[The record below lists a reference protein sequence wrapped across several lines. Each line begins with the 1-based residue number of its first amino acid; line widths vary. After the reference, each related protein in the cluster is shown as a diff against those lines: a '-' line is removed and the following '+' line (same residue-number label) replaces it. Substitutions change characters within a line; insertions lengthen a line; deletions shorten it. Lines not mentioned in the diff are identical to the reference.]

1 MRGLLRSGRGRLS
14 AIADRQPR
22 GDPSDGKPLVPRPVR
37 WRKGFEAHGTL
48 SHRTMVQ
55 PSRFQALQTEMEEHL
70 FERHDELEGLLLA
83 LLSRQHLL
91 LVGPKGAAKS
101 MMIRMLAGAIDGATY
116 FERLMTRFT
125 LPDELF
131 GPVSISA
138 LKKDRFSRL
147 TRGYLPEANFAFL
160 DEIWKANSSI
170 LNSLL
175 ALINERLFYND
186 GEVLQCPLETLMG
199 ASAELPQEE
208 ALSAL
213 YDRFL
218 LRYQVKYIAEDG
230 HLLEMMT
237 DARAP
242 DLKTRLTL
250 DEIHDAR
257 EAVAAVELDR
267 PLLESIAKIRR
278 RLGAEGLNL
287 SDRRYKESL
296 TIVRAKAWLH
306 GRTYAVE
313 DDLAV
318 LANILWDDPSS
329 EPMVRGFVLDIA
341 NPQEKRAREI
351 ADALQVALKNLQS
364 LEGERDRTMA
374 AVEFLSKLRTA
385 KAELQGFRDR
395 MQRRKAETSQ
405 IDFLLGETDRYEA
418 QVKRDYLENG

>member
-1 MRGLLRSGRGRLS
+1 MS
-14 AIADRQPR
+14 QP
-22 GDPSDGKPLVPRPVR
+22 
-37 WRKGFEAHGTL
+37 A
-48 SHRTMVQ
+48 
-55 PSRFQALQTEMEEHL
+55 RFQALQREMEGRL
-70 FERHDELEGLLLA
+70 FERREEIEGLMLA
-83 LLSRQHLL
+83 LLSRQHLM

-101 MMIRMLAGAIDGATY
+101 LMIRMLANSIDGAKY
-116 FERLMTRFT
+116 FERLLTRFT

-175 ALINERLFYND
+175 ALVNERLFYND
-186 GEVLQCPLETLMG
+186 GEILECPLETMMA

-218 LRYQVKYIAEDG
+218 LRYHVKYIAEDG
-230 HLLEMMT
+230 HLLDMMA
-237 DARAP
+237 DARP
-242 DLKTRLTL
+242 PVLKTRITL
-250 DEIHDAR
+250 NEIHDAR
-257 EAVAAVELDR
+257 EAIGAVELDR
-267 PLLESIAKIRR
+267 PLLESVAKIRR
-278 RLGAEGLNL
+278 RLNTEGLSL

-296 TIVRAKAWLH
+296 SIVRAKAWLQ
-306 GRTYAVE
+306 GRTYGVD
-313 DDLAV
+313 DDLSV
-318 LANILWDDPSS
+318 LANILWDDPAS

-351 ADALQVALKNLQS
+351 ADALEVALKNLQG
-364 LEGERDRTMA
+364 LEEERDRTMA

-395 MQRRKAETSQ
+395 MTRRGTATSPIDLLLAEA
-405 IDFLLGETDRYEA
+405 DRYEA
-418 QVKRDYLENG
+418 LVKRDYLESG

>member
-1 MRGLLRSGRGRLS
+1 
-14 AIADRQPR
+14 
-22 GDPSDGKPLVPRPVR
+22 
-37 WRKGFEAHGTL
+37 
-48 SHRTMVQ
+48 MVQ
-55 PSRFQALQTEMEEHL
+55 PSRFQALQTEMEGHL

-101 MMIRMLAGAIDGATY
+101 MMIRMLAGAIDGAKY

-257 EAVAAVELDR
+257 DAVAAVELDR
-267 PLLESIAKIRR
+267 PLLESVAKIRR

-296 TIVRAKAWLH
+296 TIVRAKAWLQ
-306 GRTYAVE
+306 GRVDAIE
-313 DDLAV
+313 DDLSV
-318 LANILWDDPSS
+318 LANILWDDPAS
-329 EPMVRGFVLDIA
+329 EPMVRGFVLDIT

-351 ADALQVALKNLQS
+351 ADALQVALKNLQG
-364 LEGERDRTMA
+364 LEGERERTMA

>member
-1 MRGLLRSGRGRLS
+1 
-14 AIADRQPR
+14 
-22 GDPSDGKPLVPRPVR
+22 
-37 WRKGFEAHGTL
+37 
-48 SHRTMVQ
+48 MVQ
-55 PSRFQALQTEMEEHL
+55 PAKFQGLQQELEGHL
-70 FERHDELEGLLLA
+70 FERHDELEGLMLA

-101 MMIRMLAGAIDGATY
+101 MMIRMLAGSIDGAKY

-147 TRGYLPEANFAFL
+147 TRGYLPQAHFAFL

-186 GEVLQCPLETLMG
+186 GEILECPLETLMG
-199 ASAELPQEE
+199 ASAELPQDE

-230 HLLEMMT
+230 HLLDMMA
-237 DARAP
+237 DPRP
-242 DLKTRLTL
+242 PELKSRVTL

-257 EAVAAVELDR
+257 AAVTAVELDR

-278 RLGAEGLNL
+278 RLGAEGLSL

-296 TIVRAKAWLH
+296 TVIRAKAWLQ

-318 LANILWDDPSS
+318 LSNILWDDPTS

-351 ADALQVALKNLQS
+351 ADALLIALKNLQG
-364 LEGERDRTMA
+364 LDEERERTMA

-405 IDFLLGETDRYEA
+405 IDFLLGEADRYET

>member
-1 MRGLLRSGRGRLS
+1 
-14 AIADRQPR
+14 
-22 GDPSDGKPLVPRPVR
+22 
-37 WRKGFEAHGTL
+37 
-48 SHRTMVQ
+48 MVQ
-55 PSRFQALQTEMEEHL
+55 PSKFQQLQKEMEGHL
-70 FERHDELEGLLLA
+70 FERHEELEGLMLA

-91 LVGPKGAAKS
+91 LIGPKGAAKS
-101 MMIRMLAGAIDGATY
+101 LMIRMLAHSIEGAKY
-116 FERLMTRFT
+116 FERLLTRFT

-175 ALINERLFYND
+175 SLINERLFYND
-186 GEVLQCPLETLMG
+186 GEVLECPLETLMG

-230 HLLEMMT
+230 HLLEMMA
-237 DARAP
+237 DSRDP
-242 DLKTRLTL
+242 VLKTRISLK
-250 DEIHDAR
+250 EIHESRD
-257 EAVAAVELDR
+257 AVASVEIDR
-267 PLLESIAKIRR
+267 PLLESVAKVRR
-278 RLGAEGLNL
+278 RLGAEGLSL

-296 TIVRAKAWLH
+296 SVIRAKAWLQ

-318 LANILWDDPSS
+318 LANILWDDPAS
-329 EPMVRGFVLDIA
+329 EPMVRGLVLDIA
-341 NPQEKRAREI
+341 NPAEKRAREI
-351 ADALQVALKNLQS
+351 ADGLQVALKNLQG
-364 LEGERDRTMA
+364 LEEERDRTMA

-385 KAELQGFRDR
+385 RAELQAFRER
-395 MQRRKAETSQ
+395 MVRRETETSP
-405 IDFLLGETDRYEA
+405 IDTLLAEADRYEVL
-418 QVKRDYLENG
+418 VKREYLESG

>member
-1 MRGLLRSGRGRLS
+1 
-14 AIADRQPR
+14 
-22 GDPSDGKPLVPRPVR
+22 
-37 WRKGFEAHGTL
+37 
-48 SHRTMVQ
+48 MVQ
-55 PSRFQALQTEMEEHL
+55 PSTFQKLGHEMESRL
-70 FERHDELEGLLLA
+70 LERHDEVEGLLLA

-101 MMIRMLAGAIDGATY
+101 MMIRMLANSIEGAKY
-116 FERLMTRFT
+116 FERLLTRFT

-230 HLLEMMT
+230 HLLQMMA
-237 DARAP
+237 DGRP
-242 DLKTRLTL
+242 PVLETRLGL
-250 DEIHDAR
+250 DDIHEAR
-257 EAVAAVELDR
+257 EAVGAVEIDR
-267 PLLESIAKIRR
+267 PLLESVAKIRR
-278 RLGAEGLNL
+278 RLRDEGLSL

-296 TIVRAKAWLH
+296 AVVRAKAWLQ
-306 GRTYAVE
+306 GRTYAIE

-318 LANILWDDPSS
+318 LANILWDDPVN

-341 NPQEKRAREI
+341 NPQEKRAHEI
-351 ADALQVALKNLQS
+351 ADALQVAFTNLQG
-364 LEGERDRTMA
+364 LEDERDRTMA

-385 KAELQGFRDR
+385 RAELQSSRER
-395 MQRRKAETSQ
+395 LTRRKAETSQ
-405 IDFLLGETDRYEA
+405 IDFLLTETDRYEA
-418 QVKRDYLENG
+418 QVKRDYLESG

>member
-1 MRGLLRSGRGRLS
+1 
-14 AIADRQPR
+14 
-22 GDPSDGKPLVPRPVR
+22 
-37 WRKGFEAHGTL
+37 
-48 SHRTMVQ
+48 MVQ
-55 PSRFQALQTEMEEHL
+55 PSTFQKIIQDMEGRL
-70 FERHDELEGLLLA
+70 LERHDEVEGLLLA

-101 MMIRMLAGAIDGATY
+101 MMIRMLANSIEGAKY
-116 FERLMTRFT
+116 FERLLTRFT

-186 GEVLQCPLETLMG
+186 GEVLQCPLETMMG

-230 HLLEMMT
+230 HLLQMMA
-237 DARAP
+237 DGRP
-242 DLKTRLTL
+242 PVLETRLGL
-250 DEIHDAR
+250 DDIHEAR
-257 EAVAAVELDR
+257 EAVGAVEIDR
-267 PLLESIAKIRR
+267 PLLESVAKIRR
-278 RLGAEGLNL
+278 RLRDEGLSL

-296 TIVRAKAWLH
+296 SVVRAKAWLQ
-306 GRTYAVE
+306 GRTYAIE

-318 LANILWDDPSS
+318 LANILWDDPVN

-341 NPQEKRAREI
+341 NPQEKRAHEI
-351 ADALQVALKNLQS
+351 ADALQVAFTNLQG
-364 LEGERDRTMA
+364 LEEERDRTMA

-385 KAELQGFRDR
+385 RAELQSFRER
-395 MQRRKAETSQ
+395 LTRRKAETSQ
-405 IDFLLGETDRYEA
+405 IDFVLTETDRYEA
-418 QVKRDYLENG
+418 QVKHDYLESG

>member
-1 MRGLLRSGRGRLS
+1 MVL
-14 AIADRQPR
+14 ADR
-22 GDPSDGKPLVPRPVR
+22 
-37 WRKGFEAHGTL
+37 
-48 SHRTMVQ
+48 
-55 PSRFQALQTEMEEHL
+55 FQSLQAEMESRL
-70 FERHDELEGLLLA
+70 YERREEIEGLILA
-83 LLSRQHLL
+83 LLARQHIL

-101 MMIRMLAGAIDGATY
+101 MMIRMLANSIQGAHY
-116 FERLMTRFT
+116 FERLLTRFT

-138 LKKDRFSRL
+138 LKKDRFSRI
-147 TRGYLPEANFAFL
+147 TRGYLPEAHFAFL
-160 DEIWKANSSI
+160 DELWKANSSI

-175 ALINERLFYND
+175 AIINERLFYND

-230 HLLEMMT
+230 HLLEMMA
-237 DARAP
+237 D
-242 DLKTRLTL
+242 TRGPQLQTRITL

-267 PLLESIAKIRR
+267 PLLESVAKIRR
-278 RLGAEGLNL
+278 RLGAEGLSL

-296 TIVRAKAWLH
+296 TIIRAKAWLQ

-313 DDLAV
+313 DDLGV
-318 LANILWDDPSS
+318 LANILWDDPAS

-351 ADALQVALKNLQS
+351 ADALQVALKNLQG
-364 LEGERDRTMA
+364 LDQERERTMA
-374 AVEFLSKLRTA
+374 AAEFLSKLRTA
-385 KAELQGFRDR
+385 KAEPQ
-395 MQRRKAETSQ
+395 A
-405 IDFLLGETDRYEA
+405 
-418 QVKRDYLENG
+418 

>member
-1 MRGLLRSGRGRLS
+1 
-14 AIADRQPR
+14 
-22 GDPSDGKPLVPRPVR
+22 
-37 WRKGFEAHGTL
+37 
-48 SHRTMVQ
+48 MVQ
-55 PSRFQALQTEMEEHL
+55 PATFQTLEREMEGHL
-70 FERHDELEGLLLA
+70 FERHEELEGLMLA

-101 MMIRMLAGAIDGATY
+101 LMIRMLAGAIEGAHY
-116 FERLMTRFT
+116 FERLLTRFT

-147 TRGYLPEANFAFL
+147 TRGYLPEAHFAFL

-186 GEVLQCPLETLMG
+186 GEVLPCPLETLMG

-230 HLLEMMT
+230 HLLEMMA
-237 DARAP
+237 DVRP
-242 DLKTRLTL
+242 PVLKSRVSL

-257 EAVAAVELDR
+257 EAVIAVEVDR
-267 PLLESIAKIRR
+267 PLLESVAKIRR
-278 RLGAEGLNL
+278 RLGGEGLSL

-296 TIVRAKAWLH
+296 TVVRAKAWLQ
-306 GRTYAVE
+306 GRSYAVE
-313 DDLAV
+313 DDLGV
-318 LANILWDDPSS
+318 LSNILWDDPAS
-329 EPMVRGFVLDIA
+329 EPIVRGFVLDIA

-351 ADALQVALKNLQS
+351 ADALQVAWTNLQG
-364 LEGERDRTMA
+364 LEEERERTMA

-385 KAELQGFRDR
+385 RAELQGFRDR
-395 MQRRKAETSQ
+395 VQRRKAETAP
-405 IDFLLGETDRYEA
+405 IDLILVETDRYEA
-418 QVKRDYLENG
+418 QAKRDFLESG

>member
-1 MRGLLRSGRGRLS
+1 
-14 AIADRQPR
+14 
-22 GDPSDGKPLVPRPVR
+22 
-37 WRKGFEAHGTL
+37 
-48 SHRTMVQ
+48 MVQ
-55 PSRFQALQTEMEEHL
+55 PSTFQGILGEMEGHL
-70 FERHDELEGLLLA
+70 LERHDEVEGLLLA
-83 LLSRQHLL
+83 LLSRQHVL

-101 MMIRMLAGAIDGATY
+101 MMIRMLAKSIEGAKY
-116 FERLMTRFT
+116 FERLLTRFT

-186 GEVLQCPLETLMG
+186 GEVVQCPLETMMA

-230 HLLEMMT
+230 HLLQMMADGRDPVLT
-237 DARAP
+237 
-242 DLKTRLTL
+242 TRVTL

-257 EAVAAVELDR
+257 EAVAAVEIDR
-267 PLLESIAKIRR
+267 PLMESVAKIRR
-278 RLGAEGLNL
+278 RLRDEGLSL

-296 TIVRAKAWLH
+296 SVVRAKAWFQ

-318 LANILWDDPSS
+318 LANILWDDPTS

-351 ADALQVALKNLQS
+351 ADALQVAFTNLQG
-364 LEGERDRTMA
+364 LDEERDRTMA

-385 KAELQGFRDR
+385 KAELQSFRDR
-395 MQRRKAETSQ
+395 LTRRKAETSQ
-405 IDFLLGETDRYEA
+405 IDFLLAETDRYEA
-418 QVKRDYLENG
+418 EVRRDYLESG

>member
-1 MRGLLRSGRGRLS
+1 
-14 AIADRQPR
+14 
-22 GDPSDGKPLVPRPVR
+22 
-37 WRKGFEAHGTL
+37 
-48 SHRTMVQ
+48 MVQ
-55 PSRFQALQTEMEEHL
+55 PSKFQELQREMEGHL
-70 FERHDELEGLLLA
+70 FERHEELEGLILA

-101 MMIRMLAGAIDGATY
+101 LMIRMLANSIEGAKY
-116 FERLMTRFT
+116 FERLLTRFT

-186 GEVLQCPLETLMG
+186 GEVLQCPLETMMA

-230 HLLEMMT
+230 HLIEMMA
-237 DARAP
+237 DARP
-242 DLKTRLTL
+242 QVLETRISLK
-250 DEIHDAR
+250 EIHDAR
-257 EAVAAVELDR
+257 DAVAAVEIDR
-267 PLLESIAKIRR
+267 PLLESVAKIRR
-278 RLGAEGLNL
+278 RLSAEGLSL

-296 TIVRAKAWLH
+296 AVVRAKAWLQ
-306 GRTYAVE
+306 GRSYAVE
-313 DDLAV
+313 DDLGV
-318 LANILWDDPSS
+318 LANILWDDPAS
-329 EPMVRGFVLDIA
+329 EPMVRGLVLDIA
-341 NPQEKRAREI
+341 NPVEKRAREI
-351 ADALQVALKNLQS
+351 ADGLQVALKNLQG
-364 LEGERDRTMA
+364 LEEERDRTMA

-385 KAELQGFRDR
+385 RAELQAFRER
-395 MQRRKAETSQ
+395 MVRRETETSP
-405 IDFLLGETDRYEA
+405 IDSLLAETDRYEA
-418 QVKRDYLENG
+418 LVKRDYLESG

>member
-1 MRGLLRSGRGRLS
+1 
-14 AIADRQPR
+14 
-22 GDPSDGKPLVPRPVR
+22 
-37 WRKGFEAHGTL
+37 
-48 SHRTMVQ
+48 MVQ
-55 PSRFQALQTEMEEHL
+55 PSKFQKLQREMEGYL
-70 FERHDELEGLLLA
+70 FERHDELEGLMLA

-101 MMIRMLAGAIDGATY
+101 LMIRMLANSIEGAKY

-186 GEVLQCPLETLMG
+186 GEVLLCPLETMLA

-230 HLLEMMT
+230 HLVEMLA
-237 DARAP
+237 DARP
-242 DLKTRLTL
+242 PVLKTRITL
-250 DEIHDAR
+250 QEIHDAR
-257 EAVAAVELDR
+257 EAVAAVEVDR
-267 PLLESIAKIRR
+267 PLLESVAKIRR
-278 RLGAEGLNL
+278 RLGAEGLSL

-296 TIVRAKAWLH
+296 TIIRAKAWLQ

-318 LANILWDDPSS
+318 LANILWDDPAS
-329 EPMVRGFVLDIA
+329 EPMVRSLVLDIA

-351 ADALQVALKNLQS
+351 ADALEVALKNLQG
-364 LEGERDRTMA
+364 LEEERDRTMA

-385 KAELQGFRDR
+385 RAELQAFRER
-395 MQRRKAETSQ
+395 MVRRETETSP
-405 IDFLLGETDRYEA
+405 IDAVLAEADRYEA
-418 QVKRDYLENG
+418 LVKRDYLESG

>member
-1 MRGLLRSGRGRLS
+1 
-14 AIADRQPR
+14 
-22 GDPSDGKPLVPRPVR
+22 
-37 WRKGFEAHGTL
+37 
-48 SHRTMVQ
+48 MVQ
-55 PSRFQALQTEMEEHL
+55 PSRFQALQTEMEGHL

-101 MMIRMLAGAIDGATY
+101 MMIRMLAGAIDGAKY

-250 DEIHDAR
+250 EEIHDAR
-257 EAVAAVELDR
+257 EAVTAVELDR
-267 PLLESIAKIRR
+267 PLLESVAKIRR
-278 RLGAEGLNL
+278 RIGGEGLSL

-296 TIVRAKAWLH
+296 TIVRAKAWLQ
-306 GRTYAVE
+306 GRAYAVE

-318 LANILWDDPSS
+318 LSNILWDDPAS

-351 ADALQVALKNLQS
+351 ADALQVALKNLQG
-364 LEGERDRTMA
+364 LEEERERTMA

-385 KAELQGFRDR
+385 RAELQSFRDR

-405 IDFLLGETDRYEA
+405 IDFLLAETDRYET

>member
-1 MRGLLRSGRGRLS
+1 
-14 AIADRQPR
+14 
-22 GDPSDGKPLVPRPVR
+22 
-37 WRKGFEAHGTL
+37 
-48 SHRTMVQ
+48 MVQ
-55 PSRFQALQTEMEEHL
+55 PSRFQALQMEMEGHL

-101 MMIRMLAGAIDGATY
+101 MMIRMLAGAIDGAKY

-257 EAVAAVELDR
+257 DAVAAVELDR
-267 PLLESIAKIRR
+267 PLLESVAKIRR

-296 TIVRAKAWLH
+296 TIVRAKAWLQ
-306 GRTYAVE
+306 GRADAIE
-313 DDLAV
+313 DDLSV
-318 LANILWDDPSS
+318 LANILWDDPAS
-329 EPMVRGFVLDIA
+329 EPMVRGFVLDIT

-351 ADALQVALKNLQS
+351 ADALQVALKNLQG
-364 LEGERDRTMA
+364 LEGERERTMA

-395 MQRRKAETSQ
+395 KQRRKAETSQ

>member
-1 MRGLLRSGRGRLS
+1 
-14 AIADRQPR
+14 
-22 GDPSDGKPLVPRPVR
+22 
-37 WRKGFEAHGTL
+37 
-48 SHRTMVQ
+48 MVQ
-55 PSRFQALQTEMEEHL
+55 PAKFQALQSEMEAHL
-70 FERHDELEGLLLA
+70 FERRDELEGLLLA

-91 LVGPKGAAKS
+91 LIGPKGAAKS
-101 MMIRMLAGAIDGATY
+101 LMIRLLVGSIEGAKY
-116 FERLMTRFT
+116 FERLLTRFT

-147 TRGYLPEANFAFL
+147 TRGYLPEAHFAFL

-186 GEVLQCPLETLMG
+186 GEVLECPLETLMG

-230 HLLEMMT
+230 HLLEMMSDT
-237 DARAP
+237 RP
-242 DLKTRLTL
+242 PVLKTRISL

-257 EAVAAVELDR
+257 EAVEGVEVDR
-267 PLLESIAKIRR
+267 PLLESVAKIRR
-278 RLGAEGLNL
+278 RLGAEGLSL

-296 TIVRAKAWLH
+296 SVVRSKAWLN

-318 LANILWDDPSS
+318 LANILWDDPAN
-329 EPMVRGFVLDIA
+329 EPLVRGFVLDIA

-351 ADALQVALKNLQS
+351 ADALQIALRNLQG
-364 LEGERDRTMA
+364 LEEERDRTMA

-385 KAELQGFRDR
+385 KAELQEFRNR
-395 MQRRKAETSQ
+395 MVRRKADTSQ
-405 IDFLLGETDRYEA
+405 MDFLLAEADRHEA
-418 QVKRDYLENG
+418 MVKRDYLQGE

>member
-1 MRGLLRSGRGRLS
+1 
-14 AIADRQPR
+14 
-22 GDPSDGKPLVPRPVR
+22 
-37 WRKGFEAHGTL
+37 
-48 SHRTMVQ
+48 MVQ
-55 PSRFQALQTEMEEHL
+55 PSRFQALQTEMEGHL

-101 MMIRMLAGAIDGATY
+101 MMIRMLAGAIDGAKY

-237 DARAP
+237 DDRAP

-278 RLGAEGLNL
+278 RLGAEGLSL

-296 TIVRAKAWLH
+296 TIVRAKAWLQ
-306 GRTYAVE
+306 GRAYAVE

-318 LANILWDDPSS
+318 LSNILWDDPAS
-329 EPMVRGFVLDIA
+329 EPMVRGFVLDVA

-351 ADALQVALKNLQS
+351 ADALQVALKNLQG
-364 LEGERDRTMA
+364 LDEERERTMA

-395 MQRRKAETSQ
+395 MQRRKVETSQ

>member
-1 MRGLLRSGRGRLS
+1 
-14 AIADRQPR
+14 
-22 GDPSDGKPLVPRPVR
+22 
-37 WRKGFEAHGTL
+37 
-48 SHRTMVQ
+48 MVQ
-55 PSRFQALQTEMEEHL
+55 PAKFQALQQEMEAHL
-70 FERHDELEGLLLA
+70 FERREELEGLLLA

-91 LVGPKGAAKS
+91 LIGPKGAAKS
-101 MMIRMLAGAIDGATY
+101 LMIRLLASSIEGAKY
-116 FERLMTRFT
+116 FERLLTRFT

-147 TRGYLPEANFAFL
+147 TRGYLPEAHFAFL

-175 ALINERLFYND
+175 SLINERLFYND

-218 LRYQVKYIAEDG
+218 LRYQVKYIAEDA
-230 HLLEMMT
+230 HLLEMMA
-237 DARAP
+237 DARP
-242 DLKTRLTL
+242 PVMKSRITL

-257 EAVAAVELDR
+257 EAVEGVEVDR
-267 PLLESIAKIRR
+267 PLLESMAKIRR
-278 RLGAEGLNL
+278 RLGAEGLSL

-296 TIVRAKAWLH
+296 SVVRSKAWLN
-306 GRTYAVE
+306 GRTYAIE

-318 LANILWDDPSS
+318 LANILWDDPAS
-329 EPMVRGFVLDIA
+329 EPLVRGFVLDIA

-351 ADALQVALKNLQS
+351 SGGLQVALKNLQG
-364 LEGERDRTMA
+364 LEEERDRTMA

-385 KAELQGFRDR
+385 KAELQEFRNR
-395 MQRRKAETSQ
+395 MVRRKAETSQ
-405 IDFLLGETDRYEA
+405 LDFVLAEADRYEA
-418 QVKRDYLENG
+418 QVKRDYLQGG

>member
-1 MRGLLRSGRGRLS
+1 
-14 AIADRQPR
+14 
-22 GDPSDGKPLVPRPVR
+22 
-37 WRKGFEAHGTL
+37 
-48 SHRTMVQ
+48 MVQ
-55 PSRFQALQTEMEEHL
+55 PSKFQSLQTEMEGHL
-70 FERHDELEGLLLA
+70 FERHEELEGLILA

-101 MMIRMLAGAIDGATY
+101 MMIRMLASAIDGAKY

-186 GEVLQCPLETLMG
+186 GEILQCPLETLMG

-237 DARAP
+237 DARAL

-250 DEIHDAR
+250 EEIHDAR
-257 EAVAAVELDR
+257 EAVTAVELDR
-267 PLLESIAKIRR
+267 PLLESVAKIRR
-278 RLGAEGLNL
+278 RIGGEGLSL

-296 TIVRAKAWLH
+296 TIVRAKAWLQ
-306 GRTYAVE
+306 GRAYAVE

-318 LANILWDDPSS
+318 LSNILWDDPAS

-351 ADALQVALKNLQS
+351 ADALQVALKNLQG
-364 LEGERDRTMA
+364 LEEERERTMA

-385 KAELQGFRDR
+385 RAELQSFRDR

-405 IDFLLGETDRYEA
+405 IDFLLAETDRYEA

>member
-1 MRGLLRSGRGRLS
+1 
-14 AIADRQPR
+14 
-22 GDPSDGKPLVPRPVR
+22 
-37 WRKGFEAHGTL
+37 
-48 SHRTMVQ
+48 MVQ
-55 PSRFQALQTEMEEHL
+55 PSKFQKLQQEMESRL
-70 FERHDELEGLLLA
+70 FERHEELEGLMLA

-101 MMIRMLAGAIDGATY
+101 LMIRMLANAIEGAKY
-116 FERLMTRFT
+116 FERLLTRFT

-186 GEVLQCPLETLMG
+186 GETLQCPLETMLA

-230 HLLEMMT
+230 HLVEMMADSRPPVLET
-237 DARAP
+237 RIS
-242 DLKTRLTL
+242 LK
-250 DEIHDAR
+250 EIHDAR
-257 EAVAAVELDR
+257 DSVAAVPIDR
-267 PLLESIAKIRR
+267 PLLESVAKIRR
-278 RLGAEGLNL
+278 RLGAEGLSL

-296 TIVRAKAWLH
+296 TVIRAKAWLQ
-306 GRTYAVE
+306 GRKYVVE

-318 LANILWDDPSS
+318 LANILWDDPAS
-329 EPMVRGFVLDIA
+329 EPMVRGLVLDIA

-351 ADALQVALKNLQS
+351 ADGLQVALKNLQG
-364 LEGERDRTMA
+364 LEEERDRTMA

-385 KAELQGFRDR
+385 RAELQAFRER
-395 MQRRKAETSQ
+395 MVRRKTETSPV
-405 IDFLLGETDRYEA
+405 DALLAEADRYEA
-418 QVKRDYLENG
+418 LVKRDYLESG

>member
-1 MRGLLRSGRGRLS
+1 
-14 AIADRQPR
+14 
-22 GDPSDGKPLVPRPVR
+22 
-37 WRKGFEAHGTL
+37 
-48 SHRTMVQ
+48 MVQ
-55 PSRFQALQTEMEEHL
+55 PSKFQSLQTEMEGHL
-70 FERHDELEGLLLA
+70 FERHEELEGLILA

-101 MMIRMLAGAIDGATY
+101 MMIRMLASAIEGAKY

-186 GEVLQCPLETLMG
+186 GEILQCPLETLMG

-237 DARAP
+237 DARAL

-250 DEIHDAR
+250 EEIHDAR
-257 EAVAAVELDR
+257 EAVTAVELDR
-267 PLLESIAKIRR
+267 PLLESVAKIRR
-278 RLGAEGLNL
+278 RIGGEGLSL

-296 TIVRAKAWLH
+296 TIVRAKAWLQ
-306 GRTYAVE
+306 GRAYAVE

-318 LANILWDDPSS
+318 LSNILWDDPAS

-351 ADALQVALKNLQS
+351 ADALQVALKNLQG
-364 LEGERDRTMA
+364 LEEERERTMA

-385 KAELQGFRDR
+385 RAELQSFRDR

-405 IDFLLGETDRYEA
+405 IDFLLAETDRYEA

>member
-1 MRGLLRSGRGRLS
+1 MRGLLRSGRGRPS
-14 AIADRQPR
+14 AIAERQPR
-22 GDPSDGKPLVPRPVR
+22 GDPSDGKPLVPRPR
-37 WRKGFEAHGTL
+37 GRRKGFEAHGTL
-48 SHRTMVQ
+48 SHRIMVQ
-55 PSRFQALQTEMEEHL
+55 PSRFQALQTEMEGHL

-101 MMIRMLAGAIDGATY
+101 MMIRMLAGAIDGAKY

-278 RLGAEGLNL
+278 RLGAEGLSL

-296 TIVRAKAWLH
+296 TIVRAKAWLQ
-306 GRTYAVE
+306 GRAYAVE

-318 LANILWDDPSS
+318 LSNILWDDPAS
-329 EPMVRGFVLDIA
+329 EPMVRGFVLDVA

-351 ADALQVALKNLQS
+351 ADALQVALKNLQG
-364 LEGERDRTMA
+364 LDEERERTMA

>member
-1 MRGLLRSGRGRLS
+1 
-14 AIADRQPR
+14 
-22 GDPSDGKPLVPRPVR
+22 
-37 WRKGFEAHGTL
+37 
-48 SHRTMVQ
+48 MVQ
-55 PSRFQALQTEMEEHL
+55 PSKFQSLQTEMEGHL
-70 FERHDELEGLLLA
+70 FERHEELEGLILA

-101 MMIRMLAGAIDGATY
+101 MMIRMLASAIEGATY

-160 DEIWKANSSI
+160 DEIWKANRSI

-186 GEVLQCPLETLMG
+186 GEILQCPLEPLMG

-213 YDRFL
+213 CDRFL

-250 DEIHDAR
+250 EEIHDAR
-257 EAVAAVELDR
+257 EAVTAVELDR
-267 PLLESIAKIRR
+267 PLLESVAKIRR
-278 RLGAEGLNL
+278 RIGGEGLSL

-296 TIVRAKAWLH
+296 TIVRAKAWLQ
-306 GRTYAVE
+306 GRAHPVGGAP
-313 DDLAV
+313 AV
-318 LANILWDDPSS
+318 LSDHP
-329 EPMVRGFVLDIA
+329 
-341 NPQEKRAREI
+341 
-351 ADALQVALKNLQS
+351 
-364 LEGERDRTMA
+364 
-374 AVEFLSKLRTA
+374 
-385 KAELQGFRDR
+385 
-395 MQRRKAETSQ
+395 
-405 IDFLLGETDRYEA
+405 LGEPRAEA
-418 QVKRDYLENG
+418 KGRGCGPAIPQ

>member
-1 MRGLLRSGRGRLS
+1 
-14 AIADRQPR
+14 
-22 GDPSDGKPLVPRPVR
+22 
-37 WRKGFEAHGTL
+37 
-48 SHRTMVQ
+48 MVQ

-101 MMIRMLAGAIDGATY
+101 MMIRMLAGAIDGAKY

>member
-1 MRGLLRSGRGRLS
+1 
-14 AIADRQPR
+14 
-22 GDPSDGKPLVPRPVR
+22 
-37 WRKGFEAHGTL
+37 
-48 SHRTMVQ
+48 MVQ
-55 PSRFQALQTEMEEHL
+55 PSRFQALQTEMEGHL

-101 MMIRMLAGAIDGATY
+101 MMIRMLAGAIDGAKY

-237 DARAP
+237 DARGP

-250 DEIHDAR
+250 EEIHDAR

-278 RLGAEGLNL
+278 RLGAEGLSL

-296 TIVRAKAWLH
+296 TIVRAKAWLQ
-306 GRTYAVE
+306 GRAYAVE

-318 LANILWDDPSS
+318 LSNILWDDPAS
-329 EPMVRGFVLDIA
+329 EPMVRGFVLDVA

-351 ADALQVALKNLQS
+351 ADALQVALKNLQG
-364 LEGERDRTMA
+364 LDEERERTMA

-395 MQRRKAETSQ
+395 MQRSKAETSQ

>member
-1 MRGLLRSGRGRLS
+1 
-14 AIADRQPR
+14 
-22 GDPSDGKPLVPRPVR
+22 
-37 WRKGFEAHGTL
+37 
-48 SHRTMVQ
+48 MVQ
-55 PSRFQALQTEMEEHL
+55 PSRFQALQTEMEGHL

-101 MMIRMLAGAIDGATY
+101 MMIRMLAGAIDGAKY

-237 DARAP
+237 DARGP

-278 RLGAEGLNL
+278 RLGAEGLSL

-296 TIVRAKAWLH
+296 TIVRAKAWLQ
-306 GRTYAVE
+306 GRAYAVE

-318 LANILWDDPSS
+318 LSNILWDDPAS
-329 EPMVRGFVLDIA
+329 EPMVRGFVLDVA

-351 ADALQVALKNLQS
+351 ADALQVALKNLQG
-364 LEGERDRTMA
+364 LDEERERTMA

-395 MQRRKAETSQ
+395 MQRRKVETSQ

>member
-1 MRGLLRSGRGRLS
+1 
-14 AIADRQPR
+14 
-22 GDPSDGKPLVPRPVR
+22 
-37 WRKGFEAHGTL
+37 
-48 SHRTMVQ
+48 MVQ
-55 PSRFQALQTEMEEHL
+55 PAKFQALQQEMEGHL
-70 FERHDELEGLLLA
+70 FERREELEGLLLA

-91 LVGPKGAAKS
+91 LIGPKGAAKS
-101 MMIRMLAGAIDGATY
+101 LMIRLLASAIEGAKY
-116 FERLMTRFT
+116 FERLLTRFT

-147 TRGYLPEANFAFL
+147 TRGYLPEAHFAFL

-175 ALINERLFYND
+175 ALIHERLFYND

-230 HLLEMMT
+230 HLLDMM
-237 DARAP
+237 AGVRP
-242 DLKTRLTL
+242 PVLKSRITL

-257 EAVAAVELDR
+257 EAVEGVEVDR
-267 PLLESIAKIRR
+267 PLMESVAKIRR
-278 RLGAEGLNL
+278 RLGAEGLSL

-296 TIVRAKAWLH
+296 SIVRSKAWLN
-306 GRTYAVE
+306 GRTYAIE

-318 LANILWDDPSS
+318 LANILWDDPAN
-329 EPMVRGFVLDIA
+329 EPLVRGFVLDIA

-351 ADALQVALKNLQS
+351 ADGLQVALKNLQG
-364 LEGERDRTMA
+364 LEEERDRTMA

-385 KAELQGFRDR
+385 KAELQEFRNR
-395 MQRRKAETSQ
+395 MVRRKAETDQ
-405 IDFLLGETDRYEA
+405 LDFVLAEADRYEA
-418 QVKRDYLENG
+418 QVKQDYLQGG

>member
-1 MRGLLRSGRGRLS
+1 
-14 AIADRQPR
+14 
-22 GDPSDGKPLVPRPVR
+22 
-37 WRKGFEAHGTL
+37 
-48 SHRTMVQ
+48 MVQ
-55 PSRFQALQTEMEEHL
+55 PAKFQKLQREMEGHL
-70 FERHDELEGLLLA
+70 FERHEELEGLLLA

-91 LVGPKGAAKS
+91 LIGPKGAAKS
-101 MMIRMLAGAIDGATY
+101 LMIRMLANSIDGAKY
-116 FERLMTRFT
+116 FERLLTRFT

-186 GEVLQCPLETLMG
+186 GEILQCPLETMMG

-230 HLLEMMT
+230 HLLAMMS
-237 DARAP
+237 DARSP
-242 DLKTRLTL
+242 VLKARVTL
-250 DEIHDAR
+250 EEIHDAR
-257 EAVAAVELDR
+257 EAVGAVEVDR
-267 PLLESIAKIRR
+267 PLLESVAKIRR
-278 RLGAEGLNL
+278 RLGGEGMSL

-296 TIVRAKAWLH
+296 SIVRSKAWLQ
-306 GRTYAVE
+306 GRTYAIE

-318 LANILWDDPSS
+318 LANILWDDPAS

-341 NPQEKRAREI
+341 NPQERRAREI
-351 ADALQVALKNLQS
+351 ADALQVALNNLQG
-364 LEGERDRTMA
+364 LQEERDRTMA

-385 KAELQGFRDR
+385 KAELQAFRGR
-395 MQRRKAETSQ
+395 MVRRKTETSQ
-405 IDFLLGETDRYEA
+405 IDFLLAEADRYEA
-418 QVKRDYLENG
+418 QVKRDYLQSG

>member
-1 MRGLLRSGRGRLS
+1 
-14 AIADRQPR
+14 
-22 GDPSDGKPLVPRPVR
+22 
-37 WRKGFEAHGTL
+37 
-48 SHRTMVQ
+48 MVQ
-55 PSRFQALQTEMEEHL
+55 PARFQALQQEMEGHL
-70 FERHDELEGLLLA
+70 FERRDEIEGLMLA
-83 LLSRQHLL
+83 LLARQHLL

-101 MMIRMLAGAIDGATY
+101 LMIRMLANSIDGAKY
-116 FERLMTRFT
+116 FERLLTRFT

-186 GEVLQCPLETLMG
+186 GEILECPLETMMG

-230 HLLEMMT
+230 HLLEMMA
-237 DARAP
+237 DARP
-242 DLKTRLTL
+242 PVLKTRITL
-250 DEIHDAR
+250 NEIHDAR
-257 EAVAAVELDR
+257 EAVEAVEMDR
-267 PLLESIAKIRR
+267 PLLESVAKIRR
-278 RLGAEGLNL
+278 RLSAEGLSL

-296 TIVRAKAWLH
+296 SIVRAKAWLQ
-306 GRTYAVE
+306 GRTYGVE
-313 DDLAV
+313 DDLSV
-318 LANILWDDPSS
+318 LANILWDDPAS

-351 ADALQVALKNLQS
+351 ADALEVALKNLQG
-364 LEGERDRTMA
+364 LEEERDRTMA
-374 AVEFLSKLRTA
+374 AIEFLSKLRTA

-395 MQRRKAETSQ
+395 MTRRGTATSPIDLLLAEA
-405 IDFLLGETDRYEA
+405 DRYEA
-418 QVKRDYLENG
+418 QVKRDYLESG

>member
-1 MRGLLRSGRGRLS
+1 
-14 AIADRQPR
+14 
-22 GDPSDGKPLVPRPVR
+22 
-37 WRKGFEAHGTL
+37 
-48 SHRTMVQ
+48 MVQ
-55 PSRFQALQTEMEEHL
+55 PSRFQALQTEMEGHL

-101 MMIRMLAGAIDGATY
+101 MMIRMLAGAIDGAKY

-237 DARAP
+237 DDRAP

-278 RLGAEGLNL
+278 RLGAEGLSL

-296 TIVRAKAWLH
+296 TIVRAKAWLQ
-306 GRTYAVE
+306 GRAYAVE

-318 LANILWDDPSS
+318 LSNILWDDPAS
-329 EPMVRGFVLDIA
+329 EPMVRGFVLDVA

-351 ADALQVALKNLQS
+351 ADALQVALKNLQG
-364 LEGERDRTMA
+364 LDEERERTMA